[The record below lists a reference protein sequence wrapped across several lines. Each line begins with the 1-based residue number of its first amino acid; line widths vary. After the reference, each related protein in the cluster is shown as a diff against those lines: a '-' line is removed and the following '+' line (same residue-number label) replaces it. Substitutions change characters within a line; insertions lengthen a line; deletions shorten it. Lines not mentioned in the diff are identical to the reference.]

1 MVQCEPVDGKRFM
14 PHRRMVRSDCDKYS
28 LYSEGIRPE
37 SLVDMEQDPGEMYNQ
52 AGNSKLAPVLT

>member
-1 MVQCEPVDGKRFM
+1 M